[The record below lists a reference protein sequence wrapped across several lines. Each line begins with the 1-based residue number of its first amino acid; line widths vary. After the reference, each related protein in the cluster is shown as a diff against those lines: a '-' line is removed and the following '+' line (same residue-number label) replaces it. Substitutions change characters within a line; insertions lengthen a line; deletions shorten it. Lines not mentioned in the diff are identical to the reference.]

1 MRVWHAVWQGTEGT
15 VNPVTRPLVK
25 SLMKVLSF
33 LMGRRRKVVPKAME
47 KLKPRC
53 GWAESAENP
62 QMILRKRGPN
72 KADDQNLRRGAPQK
86 WAAMD
91 STVCCALAV
100 RAWASNSR

>member
-62 QMILRKRGPN
+62 QMILKKGGRIKPMTEICGGAHHSEPKFDQSVYGP
-72 KADDQNLRRGAPQK
+72 G
-86 WAAMD
+86 
-91 STVCCALAV
+91 
-100 RAWASNSR
+100 